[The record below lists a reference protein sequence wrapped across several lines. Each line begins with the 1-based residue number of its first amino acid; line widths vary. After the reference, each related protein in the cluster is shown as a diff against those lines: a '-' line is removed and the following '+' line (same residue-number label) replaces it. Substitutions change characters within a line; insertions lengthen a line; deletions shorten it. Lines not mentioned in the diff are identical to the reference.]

1 MTRVT
6 FSSEGSHFAK
16 DNIAGSRC
24 VGDLRCEGK
33 ERHILRQGLLGSIL
47 VLVLHACNGSSG
59 QGTKT
64 PDASPG
70 AKDAVKDSESDT
82 SSLPIM
88 DGAIAFESGAAD
100 VVAFDTAIP
109 RDAGGADVAP
119 DAAVATDGGVVDV
132 ALGGSTDAAQDQA
145 AGTLDSA
152 GSGSP
157 EAGVIDARA
166 MDTAGDEASPGT
178 FSCTGQDVPDS
189 GVLLQ
194 RCYDFSDPAS
204 AADFDSE
211 AGTWVVANGSYIA
224 TGPSD
229 QVTCPGGSLGG
240 SGMAA
245 SVLRGFSAQDVRVHA
260 KLVGVT
266 DADEVI
272 VLRSRPGGNRI
283 ELNFRANFVDNGVAT
298 GGDLVIAELRDCVD
312 ITYVDVNTIL
322 IPHAMGRAIVVDVEL
337 VGQHL
342 TLAMDG
348 NVVFDR
354 TVDVATDPGSVGFA
368 VFQHGFQAMF
378 DDFRV
383 EVLK

>member
-1 MTRVT
+1 M
-6 FSSEGSHFAK
+6 
-16 DNIAGSRC
+16 
-24 VGDLRCEGK
+24 
-33 ERHILRQGLLGSIL
+33 
-47 VLVLHACNGSSG
+47 
-59 QGTKT
+59 
-64 PDASPG
+64 
-70 AKDAVKDSESDT
+70 
-82 SSLPIM
+82 
-88 DGAIAFESGAAD
+88 
-100 VVAFDTAIP
+100 
-109 RDAGGADVAP
+109 
-119 DAAVATDGGVVDV
+119 